1 MCVLFLHETK
11 VAICDESHNL
21 KNGMSQR
28 YKLLSPALKACKH
41 LLLLSGTPALAR
53 PVELYPQVNN
63 PWGTLVA

>member
-1 MCVLFLHETK
+1 M
-11 VAICDESHNL
+11 AICDESHNL

-53 PVELYPQVNN
+53 PVELYPQVKRPPNA
-63 PWGTLVA
+63 VMA